1 MNIKEMFEKLQRLGK
16 TPDFSTLLWVE
27 MKPRKIDTA
36 RRAACF
42 IATLY
47 VESGGFTRLE
57 ENLNYSAQRLAEV
70 WPRLFKAAAQAKPN
84 ELAQKIAH
92 KPQEIANLVYKY
104 RMGNGSEESGDGWIF
119 RGRGF
124 IQLTGRGN
132 YRHYALLLGLPFEQN
147 PDLAA
152 NPEIAAKIA
161 AEFWTQNDLNAAAD
175 ALDFRTIRRK
185 VNGGSEGYQR
195 FVQIANY
202 LLA

>member
-1 MNIKEMFEKLQRLGK
+1 MSIKEMFEKLQKLGK
-16 TPDFSTLLWVE
+16 TPDVSSLLWQE
-27 MKPRKIDTA
+27 MQPRNIDTA

-47 VESGGFTRLE
+47 VESGGFHRLE

-70 WPRLFKAAAQAKPN
+70 WPRLFKAPAQAKPN
-84 ELAQKIAH
+84 DLALKIAH
-92 KPQEIANLVYKY
+92 KPQEIANLVYAN
-104 RMGNGSEESGDGWIF
+104 RMGNGSEESGDGWKF

-132 YRHYALLLGLPFEQN
+132 YRHYALLLGLPLEQN

-152 NPEIAAKIA
+152 KPEIAAKIA
-161 AEFWTQNDLNAAAD
+161 AEFWVRNDLNAAAD
-175 ALDFRTIRRK
+175 ALDLRTIRKK
-185 VNGGSEGYQR
+185 VNGGREGYQR
-195 FVQIANY
+195 FVQIVNY